1 MAGSNEIILKK
12 KQKKH
17 SINQWSC
24 YHLGATR
31 RCVEEN
37 ERQTNKQ
44 TKNKWKLGK
53 KASKKWKL
61 KLGRVRNRFARY
73 LVSVLV
79 GFYHQTL
86 RCHSV
91 IFNRSFFF
99 YKFISNKIIKTITV
113 AAAYWS
119 ALFDGPP
126 FRYLSINER
135 EMEYRWRVA
144 SGRSPLPSPSYR
156 FRSISVSGY
165 RSIATR
171 RNRSLFCFEIR
182 MDSSPADCSLFFS
195 FFKWL
200 PSSPAAENRPVTT
213 ATILFG
219 GRLNLISVF

>member
-1 MAGSNEIILKK
+1 M
-12 KQKKH
+12 
-17 SINQWSC
+17 
-24 YHLGATR
+24 
-31 RCVEEN
+31 EEN

-135 EMEYRWRVA
+135 ERDGVSMTSRLRAFSSSIAV
-144 SGRSPLPSPSYR
+144 L
-156 FRSISVSGY
+156 SISLDFRLRLSIDCDSTK
-165 RSIATR
+165 SIAFLLR
-171 RNRSLFCFEIR
+171 
-182 MDSSPADCSLFFS
+182 DSDGFFSSRIVLFF
-195 FFKWL
+195 F
-200 PSSPAAENRPVTT
+200 
-213 ATILFG
+213 LF
-219 GRLNLISVF
+219 LNGFRHHQQQRIGP

>member
-99 YKFISNKIIKTITV
+99 LQVHFKQNHKNDNSGGGILVRTLRWTSV
-113 AAAYWS
+113 S
-119 ALFDGPP
+119 
-126 FRYLSINER
+126 LSI
-135 EMEYRWRVA
+135 
-144 SGRSPLPSPSYR
+144 
-156 FRSISVSGY
+156 
-165 RSIATR
+165 
-171 RNRSLFCFEIR
+171 
-182 MDSSPADCSLFFS
+182 D
-195 FFKWL
+195 
-200 PSSPAAENRPVTT
+200 
-213 ATILFG
+213 
-219 GRLNLISVF
+219 